1 MSVSCHF
8 FCTPNRYTTIYAE
21 LRPRSRREAITP
33 GQLRDKQDVLI
44 RQLER
49 KFGIS
54 EAESELI
61 RAVEEPV
68 RLDAALDEILFA
80 ESKDAVLEKLGTHG
94 GA

>member
-1 MSVSCHF
+1 MTWEQEVKIKG
-8 FCTPNRYTTIYAE
+8 RQE
-21 LRPRSRREAITP
+21 GRREGRQEGISL

-49 KFGIS
+49 KFGIG

-61 RAVEEPV
+61 RAVEDPV

-80 ESKDAVLEKLGTHG
+80 ESKDAVLGKLPTHE
-94 GA
+94 